1 MIRPR
6 CVDFHSTWIDLN
18 GPLARPVPTNLVSVN
33 FIRLFNYFLNKH
45 ENPWI
50 KSKGYGIYW
59 RLAFGNQSIQGCSS
73 KESRNS
79 IICPKQDGAFPLMLR
94 FWTLKK
100 MLFCQGRLTL
110 ATMLVS
116 RHLFLSMTWGGHPY
130 RIRRDLW
137 PGTRPLG
144 YELSRSIDESVNR
157 PRSLEFFF
165 TWNIV
170 VFGQRE
176 VFFYINKMIL
186 FWIKIKKKHW
196 SWLIYV

>member
-59 RLAFGNQSIQGCSS
+59 RLAFGNQSIHGWSS
-73 KESRNS
+73 KGKQEFHYLPKTRWSFPFNVAVLNTEKNAFLPRKIDTRNHVG
-79 IICPKQDGAFPLMLR
+79 I
-94 FWTLKK
+94 
-100 MLFCQGRLTL
+100 
-110 ATMLVS
+110 S

-176 VFFYINKMIL
+176 VFFI
-186 FWIKIKKKHW
+186 
-196 SWLIYV
+196 

>member
-1 MIRPR
+1 
-6 CVDFHSTWIDLN
+6 
-18 GPLARPVPTNLVSVN
+18 
-33 FIRLFNYFLNKH
+33 
-45 ENPWI
+45 
-50 KSKGYGIYW
+50 
-59 RLAFGNQSIQGCSS
+59 
-73 KESRNS
+73 
-79 IICPKQDGAFPLMLR
+79 MLR

-170 VFGQRE
+170 VFGQRK
-176 VFFYINKMIL
+176 VFFI
-186 FWIKIKKKHW
+186 
-196 SWLIYV
+196 